1 MRCADDRGVRMSSP
15 AVANTL
21 AAVLVPIGNAG
32 AVLAV
37 VCALVAAFALARGA
51 AGLAG
56 GGVGV
61 WILGAL
67 LSLCA
72 SFAAEWTPVLVSL
85 GALAAAFVVGA
96 LARVLLRA
104 VRRPNPETAAA
115 VSSAEPARET
125 ATAASSA
132 EPARESAKTAAPRL
146 TGRGT
151 PARTAGETV
160 RVAS

>member
-1 MRCADDRGVRMSSP
+1 MRGADDRGVGEMSSL
-15 AVANTL
+15 AMANTL
-21 AAVLVPIGNAG
+21 AAVLVPIGSAG

-37 VCALVAAFALARGA
+37 ICALVTAFALARGA

-72 SFAAEWTPVLVSL
+72 SFATVWTPLFVSL
-85 GALAAAFVVGA
+85 GALAAAFVIGG
-96 LARVLLRA
+96 LARTLLRGI
-104 VRRPNPETAAA
+104 RRSHTEAA
-115 VSSAEPARET
+115 VAAPSVEPAP
-125 ATAASSA
+125 
-132 EPARESAKTAAPRL
+132 EPAKASASRT
-146 TGRGT
+146 TGRSA
-151 PARTAGETV
+151 PARTVGDSV

>member
-1 MRCADDRGVRMSSP
+1 MSSL

-37 VCALVAAFALARGA
+37 VCALVTAFALTRGA

-56 GGVGV
+56 GSVGV

-72 SFAAEWTPVLVSL
+72 SFAAEWAPVLVSL

-96 LARVLLRA
+96 FARMLLRA
-104 VRRPNPETAAA
+104 VRRAKPETAAA
-115 VSSAEPARET
+115 VTSAEPARET
-125 ATAASSA
+125 AKA
-132 EPARESAKTAAPRL
+132 PAPRT
-146 TGRGT
+146 TGRGA
-151 PARTAGETV
+151 PARTAGESV